1 MIPLYLHLQ
10 AFGPFSGEQKLDFTQ
25 LGANPLFLINGPT
38 GAGKSSLLDAICFA
52 LYGETTGDEKDP
64 RSLRSDLADP
74 ATLCRVV
81 FGFRLGAKTYEISR
95 QPTQWVPKVRGEGKR
110 EISTEGTM
118 LDLSNATPTVLV
130 AKKAGEITAQVESLT
145 GLKADQ
151 FRRVMVLPQGKFRE
165 LLLETSS
172 RRETLFAQLFQTDIF
187 RQIELQLQERA
198 KDIVRRREANELQ
211 IAGLLEQ
218 VNVADEKQLGAA
230 IDELLPA
237 EAAARQ
243 NRQQASERLAQAQ
256 RKTDEGRQLL
266 AQLEQRDQVAAHLV
280 VLTQREQAIAQ
291 QEAVLRQARS
301 AAKLRPLFDVQVQI
315 GQRLGQTQARLTQ
328 SQQRQQE
335 LGRLLEQEKITYA
348 AHARAYEQT
357 DALNLRRSQLQAL
370 VPKARQWQQQQQRL
384 AALSEQLNHAQQSL
398 SALDAR
404 QDARQ
409 QRILAMKQELAALQT
424 SVNTIAALGVTVE
437 RNTLRLNE
445 RLACDTLA
453 QRLNALRGQADAAR
467 NTLVQS
473 TQVVALAQRE
483 QDRLELFWHQNQASI
498 LAARLQDGQPCPVCG
513 SVSHPAPAQGDAQ
526 QVSEA
531 MLRDARQRVQAEGQ
545 RHATHQAQ
553 VNRLAEQQVD
563 LEAELQQ
570 RRQALGEDALA
581 DMTQLRNRYAQDQA
595 QLDACLNARRQLEDG
610 LRTLAALEEERALQ
624 EQQRLSLH
632 GQLQEA
638 GMAHVSQQATLQMLE
653 QELPEHSRAESQ
665 LQAQVQALTDQ
676 IDTLTR
682 AWQQAEKTV
691 RQHQD
696 EILGLDATIAALN
709 DQHAQDRER
718 QAQALSDYERALAD
732 SEFSDT
738 AAWQAAQRDQAQCDT
753 MQRAIEHY
761 YEELHQTR
769 GRLAQI
775 NKALEGVAPPDLEQ
789 LSETLQYAIDAAQ
802 QSEQAWQQ
810 VRDRLQGLT
819 TLQARLVTIRENSA
833 GLDREYAVY
842 GTLSEVASGR
852 QGSKVSL
859 QRFILSVLLDDVLIG
874 ASQRLR
880 KMSRGRYWLVR
891 REQAGRGAS
900 GLDLD
905 VMDEYTGQQRAVAT
919 LSGGES
925 FMAALALALGLS
937 DVVQAYAGGIR
948 LDTLFIDEGFGS
960 LDAES
965 LELAIRTLIDL
976 QAGGRTI
983 GIISH
988 VSELKEQMPLR
999 VDIVPGLSG
1008 SRIRVRAPGLSDA
1021 EVEKET

>member
-25 LGANPLFLINGPT
+25 LGTNPLFLINGPT
-38 GAGKSSLLDAICFA
+38 GAGKSTLLDAICFA

-81 FGFRLGAKTYEISR
+81 FGFRMGAKTYEISR
-95 QPTQWVPKVRGEGKR
+95 QPTQWVPKVRGEGRR

-118 LDLSNATPTVLV
+118 LDLSGATPSVLV
-130 AKKAGEITAQVESLT
+130 AKKAGEITACVESLT

-165 LLLETSS
+165 LLLETSA

-198 KDIVRRREANELQ
+198 KDIVKRREANELQ

-243 NRQQASERLAQAQ
+243 SRQQASERLQQAQ
-256 RKTDEGRQLL
+256 RKTDEARQLL
-266 AQLEQRDQVAAHLV
+266 AQLEQRDQVAAHLI
-280 VLTQREQAIAQ
+280 VLTQQEQTIAQ
-291 QEAVLRQARS
+291 QESVLRQARS
-301 AAKLRPLFDVQVQI
+301 AAKLRPLFDIQVQI
-315 GQRLGQTQARLTQ
+315 GQRLAQTQTRLTQ
-328 SQQRQQE
+328 SQQRLQE
-335 LGRLLEQEKITYA
+335 LNGLLEQEKITHA

-357 DALNLRRSQLQAL
+357 DALNLQRSQLQAL
-370 VPKARQWQQQQQRL
+370 VSKARQWQQQQQRL
-384 AALSEQLNHAQQSL
+384 MTLAEQLNHAQQAL
-398 SALDAR
+398 ATLDAR
-404 QDARQ
+404 LGTGQ
-409 QRILAMKQELAALQT
+409 QRILAMRQEQAVLQA
-424 SVNTIAALGVTVE
+424 SANTIAALSVTVE
-437 RNTLRLNE
+437 RNTQRLSE
-445 RLACDTLA
+445 RQACDALA
-453 QRLNALRGQADAAR
+453 QRLSALRQQADAAT

-473 TQVVALAQRE
+473 TQAVADAQRE

-498 LAARLQDGQPCPVCG
+498 LAARLQHGQPCPVCG
-513 SVSHPAPAQGDAQ
+513 SVSHPVPARGEAQ
-526 QVSEA
+526 HVSDT
-531 MLRDARQRVQAEGQ
+531 MLREARQRVQAEGQ
-545 RHATHQAQ
+545 RLAMHQAQ
-553 VNRLAEQQVD
+553 VNRLAEQQTD
-563 LEAELQQ
+563 LEAELRQ
-570 RRQALGEDALA
+570 RRQALGDDALA
-581 DMTQLRNRYAQDQA
+581 DLSQLRHRYAQDQA
-595 QLDACLNARRQLEDG
+595 QLDACLEARRQLEEG
-610 LRTLAALEEERALQ
+610 LRALSELEDERARQ
-624 EQQRLSLH
+624 EQQRLSLQA
-632 GQLQEA
+632 QLQAA
-638 GMAHVSQQATLQMLE
+638 GMAHASQQATLQMLE
-653 QELPEHSRAESQ
+653 QELPEHSRAETQ
-665 LQAQVQALTDQ
+665 LLAQVQGLSDQ
-676 IDTLTR
+676 INALTR
-682 AWQQAEKTV
+682 AWEQAEKSV

-696 EILGLDATIAALN
+696 EMLTLNATITALN
-709 DQHAQDRER
+709 DQHAQDSER
-718 QAQALSDYERALAD
+718 QAQALCNYECALAD

-738 AAWQAAQRDQAQCDT
+738 AAWQVAQRDQAQCNG
-753 MQRAIEHY
+753 MQHAIERY

-775 NKALEGVAPPDLEQ
+775 NKALEGVAPPDLAQ
-789 LSETLQYAIDAAQ
+789 LSELQQQANDAMQ

-810 VRDRLQGLT
+810 VRDRLQAFT

-833 GLDREYAVY
+833 GLDREYAIY

-880 KMSRGRYWLVR
+880 KMSRGRYWLIR

-1008 SRIRVRAPGLSDA
+1008 SRIRVRAPGISDA
-1021 EVEKET
+1021 EAQKEL